1 MLKIFIYTEQQDKWV
16 EESTHLLYHDLVAF
30 IDKDRNIIYLWN
42 GPKCTKDKLKKG
54 KKSIH
59 KLLRD
64 FTDIN
69 FQIKK
74 LNKDIP
80 PHIKNRLEN
89 LLDTSKKEKE
99 LANYQYSH
107 FFTIRLH
114 TIISIVALIL
124 PIVSFIILSSSL
136 FWENVGNDFLIKASN
151 YNIWLISA
159 LIPLIISL
167 LLFISQLIIAVY
179 EHDTSIIIFSSTS
192 IVLSI
197 SLLFY
202 LQQGV
207 FLFQF
212 QEASTYFLYYIAKLD
227 IYLFL
232 LMIGLAIGLFEI
244 PNIIKTLNFLST
256 YKKFIF

>member
-1 MLKIFIYTEQQDKWV
+1 V
-16 EESTHLLYHDLVAF
+16 VAF
-30 IDKDRNIIYLWN
+30 IDKDQNIIYLWN

-54 KKSIH
+54 KKAIH

-69 FQIKK
+69 FQIKE
-74 LNKDIP
+74 LNKNIP
-80 PHIKNRLEN
+80 PHVKNRLEN
-89 LLDTSKKEKE
+89 LLDTATKEKE

-107 FFTIRLH
+107 FFTIRFH

-136 FWENVGNDFLIKASN
+136 FWESVGSDFLIKASN
-151 YNIWLISA
+151 YDIWLNLAI
-159 LIPLIISL
+159 IPLIISL
-167 LLFISQLIIAVY
+167 LFFILQLIIAIY
-179 EHDTSIIIFSSTS
+179 EHDNSIIIFSSIS
-192 IVLSI
+192 ILLSI

-212 QEASTYFLYYIAKLD
+212 QEVSTYSLYYIAKLD

-232 LMIGLAIGLFEI
+232 LVIGLAIGLFEI
-244 PNIIKTLNFLST
+244 PNIIKTLKFLST